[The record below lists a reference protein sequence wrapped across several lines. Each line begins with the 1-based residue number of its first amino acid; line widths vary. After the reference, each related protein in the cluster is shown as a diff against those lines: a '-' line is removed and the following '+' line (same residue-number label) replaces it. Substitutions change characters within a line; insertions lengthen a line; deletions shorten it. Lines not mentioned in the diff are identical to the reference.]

1 MANVLEQ
8 VSILGALLQEEDDV
22 EQAELIKAQYDKASA
37 AAQEIIA
44 GNIAAHTAE
53 YEAATAALQESI
65 EALKAAKARG
75 EALAERI
82 SKVALVVDKLAELA
96 SKVA

>member
-1 MANVLEQ
+1 MADVLEQ
-8 VSILGALLQEEDDV
+8 VNLLNALLQDEEDV

-37 AAQEIIA
+37 AAEQIIA

-53 YEAATAALQESI
+53 YEAATAALQDSV